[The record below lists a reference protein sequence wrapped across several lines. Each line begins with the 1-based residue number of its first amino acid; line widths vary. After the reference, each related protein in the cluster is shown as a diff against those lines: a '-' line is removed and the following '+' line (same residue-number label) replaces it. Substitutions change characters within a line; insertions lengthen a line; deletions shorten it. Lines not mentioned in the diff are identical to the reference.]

1 MQWLLTASVTGM
13 TEVISF
19 TVKTTPPPSLSVQQ
33 SGLLSLLDLG
43 SIDKNM
49 GFGFK
54 RGAHCR
60 ICNLGEEDLLL

>member
-1 MQWLLTASVTGM
+1 MLVQWLLTASVTGM

-19 TVKTTPPPSLSVQQ
+19 TVKTTPPSLSVQQ
-33 SGLLSLLDLG
+33 SGPLSLLDLG
-43 SIDKNM
+43 PIDKNM

-60 ICNLGEEDLLL
+60 ICKVRSG